1 MRAVLY
7 RRVSTEDQQLGM
19 EGQLERLEEEALRRG
34 WSPEVVTDHGVSGK
48 VPADE
53 RPALGPALAG
63 MRAGDVL
70 AVARLDRLSRSMLDF
85 AGILDRAQ
93 REGWSIVALDL
104 GVDMT
109 TPNGRLIAH
118 ILVAVAEWERQMIGQ
133 RIREGL
139 AQSTKTLG
147 RVQPANGG
155 GKPAHVP
162 DSVWAVVR
170 DAEAEGL
177 SPGQIARRL
186 NDYGMKSPRGK
197 RWHRTSVG
205 RMLAR
210 ADAAAA

>member
-7 RRVSTEDQQLGM
+7 RRVSTEEQQLGM

-53 RPALGPALAG
+53 RPALGPALSE
-63 MRAGDVL
+63 MREGDVL
-70 AVARLDRLSRSMLDF
+70 AVTRLDRLSRSTLDF
-85 AGILDRAQ
+85 AGLLERAT
-93 REGWSIVALDL
+93 REGWKIVALDL
-104 GVDMT
+104 GVDTT
-109 TPNGRLIAH
+109 TPNGELIAS
-118 ILVAVAEWERQMIGQ
+118 ILMAVAQWERRMIGI
-133 RIREGL
+133 RIKEGL

-162 DSVWAVVR
+162 DEVWAVIE
-170 DAEAEGL
+170 DAKAEGL
-177 SPGQIARRL
+177 PPGQIANRL
-186 NDYGMKSPRGK
+186 NDYGMESPRGK

-205 RMLAR
+205 RLLAR
-210 ADAAAA
+210 GEAAA